1 MNACSIKNHGIDY
14 LIRKDVNQLEG
25 IYGKIKTI
33 YEDFHVH
40 EITKKNEILHLNY
53 VIDKNIIKNI
63 LEENEKKEDANIIYN
78 ITNKEEHFHILSQY
92 LSEYNRKVFSQF
104 LNILY
109 EMYQLKNENET
120 EQKDND
126 GDDNKEYNKQHEK
139 CKYDE
144 NKNAILNEQIF
155 CSHKN
160 NASIH
165 TIPYCVLT
173 NLDDLFCDI
182 KIDNSEDIYDS
193 KNIEEKKKIIRKNI
207 HKIIKQYYPF
217 LLTETKNVNNIDQ
230 VISHGNIL
238 LNHHIN
244 DSINHIN
251 TSFLSSNN
259 NNNNINVI
267 QVYPSLDCLRC
278 ILSPS
283 LFKKLKGTY
292 KKSRYNKT
300 EELEYII
307 NQHFHKINKK
317 KLDFSQEISES
328 HLSDSYNN
336 NYVKTNDHIL
346 KLRLNIS
353 TSHHNDNSINITY
366 GKKRKLDNDGCEK
379 IETLNMKHSMNHI
392 NVNHIN
398 ENDNMYCNLNNNL
411 NMKNDN
417 DINNTYKLRNN
428 ICDIN
433 LNNNNNFLDN
443 INHIK
448 KKKSELK
455 KKKKYLH
462 FNLYK
467 ENKDICEILNK
478 FKMNL
483 SKKNTDI
490 SYCGIKDKRAITVQ
504 KFCIHKT
511 TKYDIYNLI
520 SNNNNKCFYNNVYIS
535 NLEYKRKKLSLGNLN
550 GNHFKV
556 IIRGVH
562 NNAKAN
568 FHILSENLRTKGFVN
583 YYGHQRFGTKQ
594 IKNYEIGISILK
606 RNYKESLSY
615 VIENTELKDQD
626 KKNLITYI
634 NKLTDHSNYEKAIVK
649 KKNQH
654 PNEHIKNENSIK
666 KIYINNDQKQNN
678 HMCSSQL
685 NESLTDTKKKK
696 KNDISKRNH
705 NISAPQEIINIINS
719 ISSHSY
725 VEKTILNSIKNSN
738 NLKNAF
744 MNLPKDIFSLFI
756 HAIQSIV
763 FNLLVNIRMK
773 KFGFQV
779 ALGDLVEIYEH
790 HSGYS
795 SLDESSDDN
804 TSDNT
809 NNNNMLYESKII
821 SITENNISLYNIYDV
836 VLPLP
841 GDKNIIFPPN
851 LKEEYVKVLETINL
865 TLEDFKS
872 EKHFFNASG
881 CYRKIV
887 VKPYNFKS
895 IFIKNELNDLNKI
908 PIIKSDLY
916 KLKNENKKNNT
927 FIKEELPNK
936 TNEGSSQIITEQQNV
951 EDELIYVSNEQ
962 YHEYLIKEIP
972 DYQTTSSIYLTC
984 SLPKS
989 SYITVALME
998 LLKN

>member
-1 MNACSIKNHGIDY
+1 MNVSSIKNHGIDY

-40 EITKKNEILHLNY
+40 EITKKNEILHLNN
-53 VIDKNIIKNI
+53 VIDKNLIKNI
-63 LEENEKKEDANIIYN
+63 LEENEKNENANIIYN
-78 ITNKEEHFHILSQY
+78 ITNKGQHFYILSHY
-92 LSEYNRKVFSQF
+92 LSEYNKNVFSQF

-109 EMYQLKNENET
+109 EIYQLKNENET
-120 EQKDND
+120 QQIDID
-126 GDDNKEYNKQHEK
+126 PDDNKEYNEKNEK
-139 CKYDE
+139 CKNDE
-144 NKNAILNEQIF
+144 KKNDILKEQI
-155 CSHKN
+155 CSNKN

-165 TIPYCVLT
+165 TIPYCLLT
-173 NLDDLFCDI
+173 NLDDIFFCNI
-182 KIDNSEDIYDS
+182 KIDNNQDIYDN
-193 KNIEEKKKIIRKNI
+193 KNVEEKKKIIRKNI

-217 LLTETKNVNNIDQ
+217 LLTETKNFNNIDQ

-238 LNHHIN
+238 LNHNII
-244 DSINHIN
+244 DSLNHIN

-259 NNNNINVI
+259 KNINTI
-267 QVYPSLDCLRC
+267 QVYPSLNCLKC

-283 LFKKLKGTY
+283 IFKKLKGTY
-292 KKSRYNKT
+292 KKSRSNKT
-300 EELEYII
+300 EEMEYII
-307 NQHFHKINKK
+307 NQYFDKINQKK
-317 KLDFSQEISES
+317 KLDYSQEISES
-328 HLSDSYNN
+328 YISDNN
-336 NYVKTNDHIL
+336 NNNIKTYDHIL
-346 KLRLNIS
+346 KDKLNIS
-353 TSHHNDNSINITY
+353 TSHIYDDSINITH
-366 GKKRKLDNDGCEK
+366 GKKRKLDNDEYEK
-379 IETLNMKHSMNHI
+379 IEILHTKHTNQ
-392 NVNHIN
+392 
-398 ENDNMYCNLNNNL
+398 NDNMYCNLNE
-411 NMKNDN
+411 KNYN
-417 DINNTYKLRNN
+417 DINNAYKLKSN
-428 ICDIN
+428 ICDNN
-433 LNNNNNFLDN
+433 LNDNNFLDN

-478 FKMNL
+478 FKINL

-511 TKYDIYNLI
+511 NKYDIYNLI
-520 SNNNNKCFYNNVYIS
+520 SNHSNKWFYNNVYIS
-535 NLEYKRKKLSLGNLN
+535 NLEYKKKKLSLGNLN
-550 GNHFKV
+550 GNHFKI
-556 IIRGVH
+556 IIRGVQ
-562 NNAKAN
+562 NNVKSN

-594 IKNYEIGISILK
+594 IKNYQIGISILK
-606 RNYKESLSY
+606 KNYKESLSY
-615 VIENTELKDQD
+615 VIQNTELKEED
-626 KKNLITYI
+626 KENLITYI
-634 NKLTDHSNYEKAIVK
+634 NNLTDQSIYQNGIEE
-649 KKNQH
+649 KKNKH
-654 PNEHIKNENSIK
+654 PNEHNKNENSIK
-666 KIYINNDQKQNN
+666 N
-678 HMCSSQL
+678 
-685 NESLTDTKKKK
+685 
-696 KNDISKRNH
+696 KNISKELH
-705 NISAPQEIINIINS
+705 NTSAPQEIINIINS

-763 FNLLVNIRMK
+763 FNLMVNIRMK
-773 KFGFQV
+773 KFGFQI
-779 ALGDLVEIYEH
+779 ALGDLVEVYEH
-790 HSGYS
+790 HSDDS
-795 SLDESSDDN
+795 SIDESSDDN
-804 TSDNT
+804 TSDNI
-809 NNNNMLYESKII
+809 NNDNIILYQSKII
-821 SITENNISLYNIYDV
+821 PITENNISLYNIYDV

-841 GDKNIIFPPN
+841 GDKNTLLPPN
-851 LKEEYVKVLETINL
+851 LKEEYIKVLQTIDL

-916 KLKNENKKNNT
+916 KLKNEHKEINISIEQQLPNKKNQDN
-927 FIKEELPNK
+927 L
-936 TNEGSSQIITEQQNV
+936 QIITEEQNV

-972 DYQTTSSIYLTC
+972 DYQTKSSIYLTC

-998 LLKN
+998 VLKN

>member
-1 MNACSIKNHGIDY
+1 MNASSIKNHGIDY

-63 LEENEKKEDANIIYN
+63 LQENEEKEDANIIYN
-78 ITNKEEHFHILSQY
+78 ITNKEEHLHILSHY

-109 EMYQLKNENET
+109 EMYKLKNENET
-120 EQKDND
+120 EQRDND
-126 GDDNKEYNKQHEK
+126 GDDIKEYHKKYEK
-139 CKYDE
+139 CKDDE
-144 NKNAILNEQIF
+144 KKKDILKEQISCNNKNNE
-155 CSHKN
+155 
-160 NASIH
+160 SIH
-165 TIPYCVLT
+165 TIPYCLLT
-173 NLDDLFCDI
+173 NLDDLSCDI
-182 KIDNSEDIYDS
+182 KIDNNEDIYDN
-193 KNIEEKKKIIRKNI
+193 KNIEEKKKVIRKNI

-238 LNHHIN
+238 LLNHYIN
-244 DSINHIN
+244 DSINHLN
-251 TSFLSSNN
+251 TSFISSNN
-259 NNNNINVI
+259 KNINAI
-267 QVYPSLDCLRC
+267 QVYPSLDCLKC

-283 LFKKLKGTY
+283 IFKKLKGTY

-307 NQHFHKINKK
+307 NQHFHNINKK
-317 KLDFSQEISES
+317 KLDPSQEINES

-336 NYVKTNDHIL
+336 NNNVKTNEHIL
-346 KLRLNIS
+346 KARLNIS
-353 TSHHNDNSINITY
+353 TCHNNDESINITY
-366 GKKRKLDNDGCEK
+366 GKKRKLDNDGYEK
-379 IETLNMKHSMNHI
+379 IETLNMNHSMNHT
-392 NVNHIN
+392 N
-398 ENDNMYCNLNNNL
+398 ENHNMYCNLNK
-411 NMKNDN
+411 KNDN
-417 DINNTYKLRNN
+417 DINNTYKLQSN
-428 ICDIN
+428 ICDSN
-433 LNNNNNFLDN
+433 APNNNNFLDN

-511 TKYDIYNLI
+511 NKYDIYNLI
-520 SNNNNKCFYNNVYIS
+520 SNNNNKWFCNNNVYIS

-562 NNAKAN
+562 NNVKSN

-606 RNYKESLSY
+606 RNYKQSLSY
-615 VIENTELKDQD
+615 VIQNTELKDED
-626 KKNLITYI
+626 KQNLITYI
-634 NKLTDHSNYEKAIVK
+634 NELTDHSIYENAIDKKK

-654 PNEHIKNENSIK
+654 TNEHIKSENLIEK
-666 KIYINNDQKQNN
+666 KNIYIKTDEQQND
-678 HMCSSQL
+678 HMCSSQM
-685 NESLTDTKKKK
+685 NESTTDTKKKK
-696 KNDISKRNH
+696 KKIDISKENH
-705 NISAPQEIINIINS
+705 NISVPQEIINIINS
-719 ISSHSY
+719 ISNHSY

-763 FNLLVNIRMK
+763 FNLLVSIRMK
-773 KFGFQV
+773 KFGLQI
-779 ALGDLVEIYEH
+779 ALGDLVEIYEQH

-809 NNNNMLYESKII
+809 NNDNMLYESKII
-821 SITENNISLYNIYDV
+821 PITENNISLYNIYDV

-841 GDKNIIFPPN
+841 GDKNIVLPPN
-851 LKEEYVKVLETINL
+851 LKEEYIKVLETINL

-916 KLKNENKKNNT
+916 KLKNEDKENNT
-927 FIKEELPNK
+927 FIKEQLPNK
-936 TNEGSSQIITEQQNV
+936 TNQASSQIITEQQNV